1 MSMDQQTPYGQ
12 TFRHF
17 LRDERAATAVEY
29 AIIAGGIAAVIMAA
43 VSSVGG
49 KVLGL
54 FQNVETAFPG

>member
-1 MSMDQQTPYGQ
+1 MDPQTPHGQ
-12 TFRHF
+12 TFRRF

-43 VSSVGG
+43 VSSVGV

-54 FQNVETAFPG
+54 FQSVETTFPG